1 MVTASDGFRGLG
13 IQPEASGS
21 VFARD
26 ASGPRSWYEKLTD
39 EFERKCG
46 CVLKDKY
53 TNKCK
58 LVRH

>member
-26 ASGPRSWYEKLTD
+26 ASGPRSCMRSSQTSLSASA
-39 EFERKCG
+39 
-46 CVLKDKY
+46 V
-53 TNKCK
+53 
-58 LVRH
+58 VS